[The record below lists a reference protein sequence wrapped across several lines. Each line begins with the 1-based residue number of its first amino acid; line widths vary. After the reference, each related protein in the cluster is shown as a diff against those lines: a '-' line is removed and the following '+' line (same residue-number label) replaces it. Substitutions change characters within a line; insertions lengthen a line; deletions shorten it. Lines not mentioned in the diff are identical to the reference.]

1 MIDIK
6 YVIRMEAI
14 DVRIDRPSY
23 DTTSFEVYDTLG
35 EAVKEYNQQIKY
47 MQEDY
52 VDGPRPDQESIAIM
66 SLYAAEVTEDCH
78 PDPKKYALIDLI
90 HQTIGQFGSV
100 KTFWGARQYVYND
113 DGEECK

>member
-66 SLYAAEVTEDCH
+66 SLYAVEVTEDCH

-90 HQTIGQFGSV
+90 HQTIAQFGSV
-100 KTFWGARQYVYND
+100 KTFWATRQCEDND
-113 DGEECK
+113 DWEDCK

>member
-1 MIDIK
+1 MVDIK
-6 YVIRMEAI
+6 YVIRIEVI

-35 EAVKEYNQQIKY
+35 EAIEEYNQQIKY

-52 VDGPRPDQESIAIM
+52 VDGPEPDRESIAIM
-66 SLYAAEVTEDCH
+66 SLYAAEVTENYH

-90 HQTIGQFGSV
+90 HHTIAQFGSV
-100 KTFWGARQYVYND
+100 KTFWAARQDENND
-113 DGEECK
+113 DWEDCK